1 MAKHKIILLLV
12 LCVSLS
18 YVVTVTG
25 LLDLAILDRRRG
37 ELLQQIALAS
47 GERPPDIVFLT
58 QHMTD
63 PDWFVAAATAEE
75 VGALQS
81 TQQLTPDQEI
91 AALQSL
97 LDALA
102 SSGHWWRFGW
112 DRDEPHY
119 QQFRGAAI
127 TAVSVFGSSAL
138 DTLLAATYS
147 ESSSEREAT
156 CWIAYEMAE
165 SGIVGAKELA
175 DRDILDRIEN
185 LATEDRDVNVS
196 YVCNRVYQRLS
207 KAYEVIPEE

>member
-1 MAKHKIILLLV
+1 MAKHKIILLLVALV

-25 LLDLAILDRRRG
+25 LLDQVILDRRRG

-63 PDWFVAAATAEE
+63 PDWFVAAAAAEE
-75 VGALQS
+75 VGTLQS

-91 AALQSL
+91 TAMQSL

-127 TAVSVFGSSAL
+127 TAVSVFGSSAF

-147 ESSSEREAT
+147 GSSSEREAT
-156 CWIAYEMAE
+156 CWIVYEMAE
-165 SGIVGAKELA
+165 SGIVAGKELA
-175 DRDILDRIEN
+175 DRGILDRIET
-185 LATEDRDVNVS
+185 LATEDRDANVS
-196 YVCNRVYQRLS
+196 YACNRVYERMS
-207 KAYEVIPEE
+207 KE